1 MYKIIAYDKPTDTV
15 GTVVY
20 DPTIDKHISG
30 GKLNLKESEI
40 DDLQLTVNQD
50 NYLFGNV
57 VPLQTV
63 IDVFQDN
70 NRIFRGRALDITR
83 EMKDSGQ
90 FLQSFSFESIQNY
103 LQDTSQRWAKIQNT
117 TPKQFFQSLIDTHN
131 NQVPVYKQFTV
142 RNVTVTNS
150 TDNVYRYIDDGSTT
164 WDTIKDK
171 LVSRLGGYI
180 VVEYVNGVNYI
191 DYLQDV
197 GTTHE
202 NDTPIKIAT
211 NMQSA
216 SVKIDPTEVITQ
228 LVPLGAN
235 IQSTNGDETN
245 TSTPRI
251 DITSVNGGKDY
262 IDIPTLQSEFG
273 IVRKSVTWEDVNTPA
288 ILLTKA
294 KQWVSAQV
302 SATESWAISALEL
315 TDFETFNVSDKY
327 LFINEFVATEQLLR
341 ITAKEIDFNDW
352 TKSSLT
358 IADKEISLSRYQL
371 ENKNAA
377 KKVSTLNSKIVSY
390 GAKINQLNSQAEEM
404 EKTIN
409 DQTSLIE
416 NIKKDVDD
424 ANLSG
429 ITQKLNDLSES
440 VNDLGTQISNLNYV
454 PLSDYTAYQDSQK
467 TLTDDF
473 EKRIK
478 MLENK
483 EINTNG

>member
-1 MYKIIAYDKPTDTV
+1 
-15 GTVVY
+15 
-20 DPTIDKHISG
+20 
-30 GKLNLKESEI
+30 
-40 DDLQLTVNQD
+40 
-50 NYLFGNV
+50 
-57 VPLQTV
+57 
-63 IDVFQDN
+63 
-70 NRIFRGRALDITR
+70 
-83 EMKDSGQ
+83 
-90 FLQSFSFESIQNY
+90 
-103 LQDTSQRWAKIQNT
+103 
-117 TPKQFFQSLIDTHN
+117 
-131 NQVPVYKQFTV
+131 
-142 RNVTVTNS
+142 
-150 TDNVYRYIDDGSTT
+150 
-164 WDTIKDK
+164 
-171 LVSRLGGYI
+171 
-180 VVEYVNGVNYI
+180 
-191 DYLQDV
+191 
-197 GTTHE
+197 
-202 NDTPIKIAT
+202 
-211 NMQSA
+211 MQSA

-251 DITSVNGGKDY
+251 DITGVNGGKDY
-262 IDIPTLQSEFG
+262 IDITTLQSEFG
-273 IVRKSVTWEDVNTPA
+273 IVRKSVIWEDVNTPA

-327 LFINEFVATEQLLR
+327 VFINEFVATEQLLR

-377 KKVSTLNSKIVSY
+377 KQVSALNSKIVSY

-409 DQTSLIE
+409 DQTLLIE

-424 ANLSG
+424 ANVSG

-454 PLSDYTAYQDSQK
+454 PLSDYTSYQDSQK

-473 EKRIK
+473 EKRIE

-483 EINTNG
+483 ETNTNG